1 MSDMEN
7 QEAEISLASIFA
19 LLFKNIKFFIIAFV
33 IGFVVCGGYKTATT
47 MKSEMSESDEIST
60 DLTNESYETQ
70 LLQWEIEKEI
80 QEKNLVATEKQRE
93 QQFLYNDT
101 APIMQIDADAVV
113 KTVVSFMVSSDETYI
128 ITSSS
133 GDREMPL
140 AYMAAQKYIDDWK
153 TVDIVS
159 IVDNGITEDSWLREV
174 IYLNTSEVNLIVS
187 ATKITASAVGVSNTS
202 YTTSCPLVLTVFSA
216 TAEEG
221 NYLSDIISDY
231 ILSMKDTVELESF
244 AHTISKTQV
253 KQTLIKESAI
263 TSYQIQCVKN
273 TNTLTEQ
280 MKKLKDDIKAKK
292 SEAPSSPKKQII
304 KTAIIGAIVAVFLAC
319 FWFLIAF
326 IGSSAVY
333 SSFEFADCTRFTYLG
348 SFFRKRAWGD
358 RIADKILNERIF
370 ASQEDAAAFITSN
383 AGTVLKAGEKV
394 LVASTM
400 FKTADSEEV
409 AYVLAALK
417 NAGYQPVFAGDTVT
431 SSTFIAN
438 LKETDSVI
446 LLEKRWKS
454 RWQNIETELGVI
466 NRLEKKV
473 SGFILA

>member
-7 QEAEISLASIFA
+7 QEAEISLVSIFA
-19 LLFKNIKFFIIAFV
+19 LLFKNIKVFIIAFF
-33 IGFVVCGGYKTATT
+33 IGLVVCGGYKTVTAIV
-47 MKSEMSESDEIST
+47 SERAEGDEENT
-60 DLTNESYETQ
+60 DVTKETYETQ

-113 KTVVSFMVSSDETYI
+113 KTVVSFMVSSDETFI

-174 IYLNTSEVNLIVS
+174 IYLNTSEVNLVVS

-202 YTTSCPLVLTVFSA
+202 YTTSCPLVLTVFSS

-292 SEAPSSPKKQII
+292 SEAPSSPKMQII
-304 KTAIIGAIVAVFLAC
+304 KTAIIGAIAAVFLAC
-319 FWFLIAF
+319 LWVFIAF
-326 IGSSAVY
+326 AGKIS
-333 SSFEFADCTRFTYLG
+333 SSFEFADRTRFTYLG
-348 SFFRKRAWGD
+348 SFFRKRALGD

-370 ASQEDAAAFITSN
+370 ASQEDAAAFIMSN
-383 AGTVLKAGEKV
+383 AGTVLKSGEKV
-394 LVASTM
+394 LVASTL

-409 AYVLAALK
+409 AYVLDSLK
-417 NAGYQPVFAGDTVT
+417 KAGYQPVFAGDTVT
-431 SSTFIAN
+431 SSSFIAN
-438 LKETDSVI
+438 LNETDSVI
-446 LLEKRWKS
+446 LLEKRWES

-466 NRLEKKV
+466 SRLEKKV
-473 SGFILA
+473 SGFVLA